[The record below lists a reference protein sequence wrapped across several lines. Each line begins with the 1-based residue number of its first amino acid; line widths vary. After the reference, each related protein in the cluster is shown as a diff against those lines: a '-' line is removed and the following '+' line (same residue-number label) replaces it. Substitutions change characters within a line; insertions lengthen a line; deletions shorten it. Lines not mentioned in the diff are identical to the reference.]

1 MRDVTS
7 KGLCILGLAATAVLS
22 SAPAMATTPV
32 PIPEPSSM
40 GLLVSAV
47 AGAVIA
53 YRFLRHK

>member
-7 KGLCILGLAATAVLS
+7 KGLSILGLAATAVVC
-22 SAPAMATTPV
+22 SAPALATTPV

-47 AGAVIA
+47 AGAAIA
-53 YRFLRHK
+53 YRFLRRK